1 MERSEPSTL
10 LEACDRA
17 GGQNQ
22 FRERQGSALRSCGIC
37 RGNNRYR
44 PFWPA
49 AGQAYSNG
57 CAVSLYGR
65 FFGGGAIHPS
75 AQLAGSGVTV
85 SGGAEKFPVAVNR
98 IIAPFPR
105 PLMVIDCRRGLL

>member
-1 MERSEPSTL
+1 M
-10 LEACDRA
+10 
-17 GGQNQ
+17 
-22 FRERQGSALRSCGIC
+22 
-37 RGNNRYR
+37 
-44 PFWPA
+44 
-49 AGQAYSNG
+49 
-57 CAVSLYGR
+57 SLYGR

-105 PLMVIDCRRGLL
+105 PLMVARLQASIAVIASATGEGYRGGQEKQ